1 MVVIRDRSLLKSALT
16 IAGADPRDVHNRVFR
31 FHIANFEATAN
42 DYEFEDLDSYM
53 RMYVF
58 RHIGKS

>member
-1 MVVIRDRSLLKSALT
+1 LLKSALT